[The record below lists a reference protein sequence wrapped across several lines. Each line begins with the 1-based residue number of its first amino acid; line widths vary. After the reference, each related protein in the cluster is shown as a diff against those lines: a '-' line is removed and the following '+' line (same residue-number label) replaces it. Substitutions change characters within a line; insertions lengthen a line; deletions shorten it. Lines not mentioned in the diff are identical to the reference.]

1 MKKKSKKHKP
11 NNIPEL
17 KHKSESEAFKN
28 DSKLKDFL
36 MEMTDEVFIADGLS
50 DAFVGLAQTGRE
62 GKTVAV
68 YDSVK
73 IIGILME
80 QGMTQDEAVEYYE
93 YNILGAYV
101 GDATPIYL
109 VPVDKECWS
118 FKLPDDLPRKK
129 K

>member
-1 MKKKSKKHKP
+1 
-11 NNIPEL
+11 
-17 KHKSESEAFKN
+17 
-28 DSKLKDFL
+28 
-36 MEMTDEVFIADGLS
+36 MEMTDEVVIADGLS
-50 DAFVGLAQTGRE
+50 DAFVGLAQVGAE

-80 QGMTQDEAVEYYE
+80 QGLTQDEAVEYYE
-93 YNILGAYV
+93 YNILGAHV

-109 VPVDKECWS
+109 VPVDKEFWT
-118 FKLPDDLPRKK
+118 FKLPENLPKK

>member
-1 MKKKSKKHKP
+1 
-11 NNIPEL
+11 
-17 KHKSESEAFKN
+17 
-28 DSKLKDFL
+28 
-36 MEMTDEVFIADGLS
+36 MEMTDEVVIADGLS
-50 DAFVGLAQTGRE
+50 DAFIGLAQTGK
-62 GKTVAV
+62 GGNTVAV

-73 IIGILME
+73 IIKILMDS
-80 QGMTQDEAVEYYE
+80 GMTQDEAVEYYE

-109 VPVDKECWS
+109 VPVDKECWT

>member
-1 MKKKSKKHKP
+1 MKKPKKP
-11 NNIPEL
+11 T
-17 KHKSESEAFKN
+17 KHKSESEAFKQ
-28 DSKLKDFL
+28 DAKLKDFL
-36 MEMTDEVFIADGLS
+36 MEMTDEVVIADGLS
-50 DAFVGLAQTGRE
+50 DAFVGLAQTGSE

-129 K
+129 KK